1 MWSRR
6 RLGHGDRVERTV
18 EVLVFLVG
26 MGALVLSVAVRRA
39 RPRLGNSTAV
49 AGVLLI
55 AGVLIL

>member
-1 MWSRR
+1 MWARR
-6 RLGHGDRVERTV
+6 GAGHGDGVERTV

-26 MGALVLSVAVRRA
+26 VAALVLSVAVRRA

-49 AGVLLI
+49 AGVLLL